1 MGQNPGIGKLWAEL
15 AQKLEDNF
23 SLGWSNGWKT
33 PSSSQYQGKKKFDW
47 LFLEKIRL
55 SGWT

>member
-15 AQKLEDNF
+15 AQKLTEIF
-23 SLGWSNGWKT
+23 WLGCSNGWET
-33 PSSSQYQGKKKFDW
+33 PSSGQYEGKKNFQRKFM
-47 LFLEKIRL
+47 EKIRL